1 MSDSYIP
8 EDTCVICS
16 YMTCGTPMKLKF
28 SRPNVCPPCHSN
40 SKFPLLNKEDKRLS
54 CSFECIVSGS
64 FWGGL
69 EALCAGIAVAA
80 LVVVVAASGPIGWA
94 AAALCVGACGVG
106 IFSGGVALYKI
117 AHDCD
122 ATLSPSSIWK
132 DLKSSVKFDG
142 AEALLN
148 KSVMNCTKGGKIS
161 IIMDPVIALNAARD
175 ISDYNMA
182 AFNSQMESQFT
193 IGFIGTLTSSDNPL
207 SLRGSGVLASPEY
220 VFGESIETNTAED
233 VAISAGEYV
242 GGGLA
247 TSAGTR
253 AVGQVMMGVGTV
265 VGKAGGS
272 EAAGWSLCTV
282 LRGAIIDKAGS
293 NLLKGFK
300 KSLLDPFALFGAI
313 ANFVIDHDSNSIEN
327 ANKKGAEADRKI
339 YDGDDA
345 GNGINVVAV
354 D

>member
-1 MSDSYIP
+1 MAYKVLTHPLPVNLFQNLDAVKPQFEVS
-8 EDTCVICS
+8 EKVI
-16 YMTCGTPMKLKF
+16 
-28 SRPNVCPPCHSN
+28 
-40 SKFPLLNKEDKRLS
+40 
-54 CSFECIVSGS
+54 
-64 FWGGL
+64 
-69 EALCAGIAVAA
+69 
-80 LVVVVAASGPIGWA
+80 
-94 AAALCVGACGVG
+94 
-106 IFSGGVALYKI
+106 
-117 AHDCD
+117 
-122 ATLSPSSIWK
+122 
-132 DLKSSVKFDG
+132 LKS
-142 AEALLN
+142 
-148 KSVMNCTKGGKIS
+148 
-161 IIMDPVIALNAARD
+161 
-175 ISDYNMA
+175 
-182 AFNSQMESQFT
+182 AFT
-193 IGFIGTLTSSDNPL
+193 YRI
-207 SLRGSGVLASPEY
+207 GVLATPEY

-327 ANKKGAEADRKI
+327 ANKKGAVDDRTK